1 MRHLLEI
8 DDLTSDELGRI
19 LSIATSV
26 ETPRVLA
33 GKGTALIFEK
43 PSARTRNSMEMAVVQ
58 LGGHP
63 VYIQGQE
70 VGIDSRESV
79 EDVTRTMACFHAIV
93 AARVF
98 AHTVVERMAA
108 LDLVPVVNMLSDD
121 AHPLQA
127 LADLLTMRREFGEL
141 EGRTVAYVGDANNVA
156 RSLAL
161 GAGLSGMHFRI
172 ASPVGYGF
180 SDRDADRI
188 ATAGVEIEV
197 VDRPEDAVAG
207 ADAVYADTWT
217 SRSWSHISCARRP
230 RSTCMVSVTVESI
243 SRWNTPPAWLA
254 STARSPPLRPR
265 SASTNASASPRLA
278 TSMCAVTADLSDDMI
293 DEVAA
298 YYAGLPFVAAKQDFD
313 AALAEAGKAL
323 HDAECDRCHSEGGS
337 NPEDEASILA
347 GQQIGY
353 LMDTFAEYRSGER
366 EQPKKMAEKLDPLSD
381 ADIEA
386 LVHYYASQQ

>member
-8 DDLTSDELGRI
+8 DDLTSDDLGRI

-63 VYIQGQE
+63 VYIQGHE

-79 EDVTRTMACFHAIV
+79 EDVTRTMACFHTIV

-108 LDLVPVVNMLSDD
+108 LDLVPIVNMLSDD

-172 ASPVGYGF
+172 ASPIGYGF

-188 ATAGVEIEV
+188 ATAGVEIEA

-217 SRSWSHISCARRP
+217 SMGQEAEAEQRRRAFEGFQVDERLMELAGVDAIFLHCLPAHRNEEVTDAVLDGP
-230 RSTCMVSVTVESI
+230 RSRIWAQAANRMHAA
-243 SRWNTPPAWLA
+243 RGAMAWL
-254 STARSPPLRPR
+254 
-265 SASTNASASPRLA
+265 
-278 TSMCAVTADLSDDMI
+278 M
-293 DEVAA
+293 
-298 YYAGLPFVAAKQDFD
+298 Q
-313 AALAEAGKAL
+313 
-323 HDAECDRCHSEGGS
+323 
-337 NPEDEASILA
+337 
-347 GQQIGY
+347 
-353 LMDTFAEYRSGER
+353 ER
-366 EQPKKMAEKLDPLSD
+366 G
-381 ADIEA
+381 
-386 LVHYYASQQ
+386 

>member
-8 DDLTSDELGRI
+8 DDLTSDDLGRI

-63 VYIQGQE
+63 VYIQGHE

-79 EDVTRTMACFHAIV
+79 EDVTRTMACFHTIV

-98 AHTVVERMAA
+98 AHTLVERMAA
-108 LDLVPVVNMLSDD
+108 LDLVPIVNMLSDD

-172 ASPVGYGF
+172 ASPIGYGF

-217 SRSWSHISCARRP
+217 SMGQEAEAEQRRRAFEGFQIDERLMELAGVDAIFLHCLPAHRNEEVTDAVLDGP
-230 RSTCMVSVTVESI
+230 RSRIWAQATNRMHAA
-243 SRWNTPPAWLA
+243 RGAMAWL
-254 STARSPPLRPR
+254 
-265 SASTNASASPRLA
+265 
-278 TSMCAVTADLSDDMI
+278 M
-293 DEVAA
+293 
-298 YYAGLPFVAAKQDFD
+298 Q
-313 AALAEAGKAL
+313 
-323 HDAECDRCHSEGGS
+323 
-337 NPEDEASILA
+337 
-347 GQQIGY
+347 
-353 LMDTFAEYRSGER
+353 ER
-366 EQPKKMAEKLDPLSD
+366 G
-381 ADIEA
+381 
-386 LVHYYASQQ
+386 